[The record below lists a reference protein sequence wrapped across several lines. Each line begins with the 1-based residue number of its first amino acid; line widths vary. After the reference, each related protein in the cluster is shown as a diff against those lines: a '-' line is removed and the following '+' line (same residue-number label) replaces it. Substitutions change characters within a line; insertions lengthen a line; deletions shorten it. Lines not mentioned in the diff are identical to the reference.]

1 MEIKRLEKEN
11 VNEIVNLYDD
21 IRNNTYTLWD
31 NGYPSEELIIFD
43 IERKG
48 LWGVIEG
55 GEIIAV
61 CFAGQ
66 RCEDGEEDFSWKDTF
81 ERRGTFAR
89 IGVSPKFQNKGV
101 ATKLLDFILN
111 ELKNQGFD
119 GVRILVGKNNE
130 NAKKLYKKFGFY
142 NCGETVRYGHQY
154 YLYELRLI
162 KKGTK

>member
-1 MEIKRLEKEN
+1 MNIKLLKNEN
-11 VNEIVNLYDD
+11 VKDVMNLYDD

-31 NGYPSEELIIFD
+31 NGYPSKELIEWD

-48 LWGVIEG
+48 LFGVFENN
-55 GEIIAV
+55 ELIAV
-61 CFAGQ
+61 SFAGE
-66 RCEDGEEDFSWKDTF
+66 RCEDGEENFTWKDSF

-89 IGVSPKFQNKGV
+89 IGVSPQHQNKGV
-101 ATKLLDFILN
+101 ATKLVGFILN

-142 NCGETVRYGHQY
+142 NSGEVNRYGHDY
-154 YLYELRLI
+154 YLYELRLSE
-162 KKGTK
+162 KR